1 MALSY
6 RQFMKTE
13 LKRVKSLHPSK
24 KQSLIMKMAAA
35 NWQAYKKK
43 HGLVT
48 KAGAKRKSPRKSPKK
63 KSPRRK
69 TPKRRTPK
77 RKTPKRKT
85 PKRKTPKRKTPK
97 RKTPKR
103 KTPKRKSV
111 AKSRGTPTHF
121 YAPRYVSKAQKDDL
135 RRNLTSLMTPKG
147 GIKKGHE
154 RKFKELFARILVT
167 HGLSH

>member
-103 KTPKRKSV
+103 KTPKRK
-111 AKSRGTPTHF
+111 
-121 YAPRYVSKAQKDDL
+121 
-135 RRNLTSLMTPKG
+135 TPK
-147 GIKKGHE
+147 
-154 RKFKELFARILVT
+154 RKTPKRRQYGYGYQGTDMAALKSILLQRLY
-167 HGLSH
+167 GSN